1 MSSGARLPRR
11 LATCLLLLAAP
22 ALSLAGRYQPEP
34 KWLETVR
41 APQPFLPYRLGVV
54 EFKKGVSDEWRE
66 YLGDFRAT
74 LRGANYFQQADAP
87 RLRV

>member
-54 EFKKGVSDEWRE
+54 EFKKGVQGIEEEKEQTSEK
-66 YLGDFRAT
+66 
-74 LRGANYFQQADAP
+74 P
-87 RLRV
+87 S